1 MWSLIQAN
9 KRKSVL
15 LIFLLAVV
23 LLLLG
28 YSFGFLLDPSM
39 GPVGLVGALIIW
51 TVMMITSVAGGE
63 KLLLAQAGAREVDRA
78 AAPQLFNVV
87 EEMQIASGLPVPPKI
102 YVIDSPVP
110 NAFAVGLNPKRAAV
124 AVTTGLLAKL
134 DRDEL
139 QGVIGHEL
147 AHISNRDTL
156 FMTLAG
162 VTVGAV
168 VMMADV
174 YFRGMR
180 FRAFTSSRSSSKGN
194 NQGAAIMAIMA
205 IILAIL
211 APILAQLLYF
221 ACSRR
226 REYLADAC
234 SAQFTRFPEGLANAL
249 EKIAG
254 GQPQQPAA
262 SRVLAPMY
270 IVSPLAAQSLTSNM
284 LSTHPPIGDRIRVLR
299 GIANNSSLAA
309 YEESFRRLHDHHG
322 VIGTPNLAA
331 SIDAPIRAASAPLPE
346 TDPARRWRAAQGILQ
361 QLDQLIVV
369 SCACGLKIK
378 LPPGFNQP
386 TLTCPKCGAT
396 HALPPPAQ
404 QD

>member
-9 KRKSVL
+9 KRKSVG
-15 LIFLLAVV
+15 LIFLLAAV

-28 YSFGFLLDPSM
+28 YSLGFLLDPSM
-39 GPVGLVGALIIW
+39 GPLGLVGALIIW
-51 TVMMITSVAGGE
+51 AVMMIASVAGGE
-63 KLLLAQAGAREVDRA
+63 KILLAQAGAREVERS

-87 EEMQIASGLPVPPKI
+87 EEMQIACGLPVPPKI

-139 QGVIGHEL
+139 QGVIAHEL
-147 AHISNRDTL
+147 GHIVNRDTL

-180 FRAFTSSRSSSKGN
+180 FRAITGGRSSSSNSKDH
-194 NQGAAIMAIMA
+194 GAAIMAIIA
-205 IILAIL
+205 IVLAVL

-234 SAQFTRFPEGLANAL
+234 AAQFTRYPEGLANAL

-254 GQPQQPAA
+254 GQLQQPTA

-284 LSTHPPIGDRIRVLR
+284 LSTHPPTADRIKVLR
-299 GIANNSSLAA
+299 GIANNSSLAS
-309 YEESFRRLHDHHG
+309 YEESFQRLHGNQG
-322 VIGTPNLAA
+322 VIGAQNLTA
-331 SIDAPIRAASAPLPE
+331 SVDSPIRAATAATPE
-346 TDPARRWRAAQGILQ
+346 TDPAVRWRAAQGILQ
-361 QLDQLIVV
+361 QQDHLTELA
-369 SCACGLKIK
+369 CACGLKIK

-386 TLTCPKCGAT
+386 TVTCPKCGT
-396 HALPPPAQ
+396 VHDLRTT
-404 QD
+404 